1 MLHLFSTS
9 DFRLL
14 LLPVPSRLCV
24 HKLSFL
30 RRRTVS
36 VTTPP
41 LLAAP
46 PEPSRLRARTSSR
59 FCGGVARC
67 PSPPHRRVL
76 LPPSPLGCVRAQAL
90 VVAAA
95 SHGVRRRPAVAC
107 FSSRALSAACAHKLS
122 FLRRHRTVSV
132 ATPPSLAAPP
142 EPSRLR
148 ALTSSRCCGGVARCP
163 PRRRLL
169 LPPSPLGCVR
179 SQALDVAAASHGPS
193 PTAPPSLA
201 APPEPSRLRALTSS
215 CFRGDVARCPCWL
228 RACVRFFSSGG
239 IARCVSPPRHR
250 LLPPL

>member
-1 MLHLFSTS
+1 MFKSNFLVQDFRAVLSMLHLFSTS

-59 FCGGVARC
+59 CCGGVARC
-67 PSPPHRRVL
+67 PSPP
-76 LPPSPLGCVRAQAL
+76 
-90 VVAAA
+90 
-95 SHGVRRRPAVAC
+95 
-107 FSSRALSAACAHKLS
+107 
-122 FLRRHRTVSV
+122 
-132 ATPPSLAAPP
+132 
-142 EPSRLR
+142 
-148 ALTSSRCCGGVARCP
+148 
-163 PRRRLL
+163 RRRLL
-169 LPPSPLGCVR
+169 LLPCPLGCVR
-179 SQALDVAAASHGPS
+179 SQALVFAAASHGPS

-201 APPEPSRLRALTSS
+201 APPEPSRLLALTSS